1 MTKIEKSMTIIAI
14 IVMISLFGGIWYLNT
29 VIEDA
34 GGIKQMIID
43 AGKEVKD
50 IRREIDKH

>member
-1 MTKIEKSMTIIAI
+1 MTKIEKVMLIITAVI
-14 IVMISLFGGIWYLNT
+14 FISFFGGIWYLNI

-43 AGKEVKD
+43 AGKEVKE
-50 IRREIDKH
+50 ISREIGKD